1 MDVMK
6 KKQMLATLV
15 MLSLLQGSVY
25 AETIEPDVIEPV
37 VYDDIV
43 EISTEN
49 REPVISKAGVYTFNG
64 GLKINSEY
72 GNIQTDTAIISNT
85 DNNGEITLNVGND
98 NKKVELKLNTN
109 SNKTDSGQK
118 TQNDIIRVNGS
129 NITNI
134 N

>member
-1 MDVMK
+1 MK

-25 AETIEPDVIEPV
+25 AETIEQP

-49 REPVISKAGVYTFNG
+49 REPVISKAGVYTFDG

-72 GNIQTDTAIISNT
+72 GNIQRDTAIISNT
-85 DNNGEITLNVGND
+85 GNNGVITLNVGND
-98 NKKVELKLNTN
+98 NKK
-109 SNKTDSGQK
+109 
-118 TQNDIIRVNGS
+118 
-129 NITNI
+129 
-134 N
+134 